1 MVSSWQCCILSQM
14 MFRVCV
20 GFSLP
25 EQVYSVKEKSV
36 ARKTMSVNCLLQTE
50 VFLFE
55 HPCKFIISMSRF
67 CYLAALAEIS
77 EMVAQLHGNM
87 IKMENFQK
95 LHELKKDLIGIDN
108 LVIPGRVSS
117 SIVTKLWYHF
127 KALGVFWKSDY
138 FFLEHLW
145 NCLSSY
151 EPFFLTKSYQM

>member
-1 MVSSWQCCILSQM
+1 M

-25 EQVYSVKEKSV
+25 KQVYYSVKEKGV
-36 ARKTMSVNCLLQTE
+36 IGKVMFMNCLQQTK

-55 HPCKFIISMSRF
+55 HPCKFIISISRF

-108 LVIPGRVSS
+108 LVIPGRVSNR
-117 SIVTKLWYHF
+117 IVTK
-127 KALGVFWKSDY
+127 V
-138 FFLEHLW
+138 
-145 NCLSSY
+145 
-151 EPFFLTKSYQM
+151 